1 MEVMD
6 KVTRTVLEFVAAKGP
21 EGVEIEELYRGLSL
35 LIDKDSISRALT
47 YLMSRGY
54 LNVLK
59 DDGAVKLI
67 AGRNVRV
74 SLLALETQKAKLAAY
89 LKRLASRKNE
99 LAALSP
105 EKKAEE
111 ERRISLEIMAL
122 IGQSLAVLM
131 RSTPELTVPEYLEAV
146 EKLWSP
152 LLSNLKVEIVP
163 DEEIANEV
171 VSLAKRLLGEKEGR
185 VMEML
190 LKAKGA
196 TSGKAQGSEGNP

>member
-6 KVTRTVLEFVAAKGP
+6 KATRTVLEFIAAKGP

-54 LNVLK
+54 LNVLR
-59 DDGAVKLI
+59 DDGSIKLI
-67 AGRNVRV
+67 ASRNVRV

-89 LKRLASRKNE
+89 LKRLASRKDE
-99 LAALSP
+99 LTALPP

-122 IGQSLAVLM
+122 IGQSLTVLM
-131 RSTPELTVPEYLEAV
+131 RSSPELTVPEYLEAV

-163 DEEIANEV
+163 DEEIASEV
-171 VSLAKRLLGEKEGR
+171 ISLAKRLLGEREGR
-185 VMEML
+185 AMEVL
-190 LKAKGA
+190 LKAKEA
-196 TSGKAQGSEGNP
+196 TSGRVLGSEGKT